1 MRLRRLD
8 SLMLETVLQ
17 LSQAGAAGTAL
28 DDRLHAPLCGRSAL
42 ANL

>member
-17 LSQAGAAGTAL
+17 LSQAVAAGTAL
-28 DDRLHAPLCGRSAL
+28 DDRLYAPLCGRSAL

>member
-17 LSQAGAAGTAL
+17 LSQEGAAGTAL
-28 DDRLHAPLCGRSAL
+28 DDRYAPLCGRSAL